1 MRWSILLIL
10 LVIITI
16 CAAKS
21 SKSKSQKITK
31 SNKVFKTKK
40 HKDAEHKD
48 TGKKHKTSSKKNDS
62 KKNIKAHKTA
72 NKTSSEISSD
82 KVENKTVA
90 AKSTNMTDSVNK
102 KGNDTKAVL
111 RQNPPADCQ
120 KIIDDYSNGKI
131 LMYEYKI
138 QMGRCL
144 KKVKDGA
151 DSADNADVKSD
162 LLRPDATDSVPEEED
177 SDQAVHV
184 APASDEDTTKQNDD
198 RDDDNDANGV
208 SDTINQPEV
217 LKKDN
222 NNDNDYSDDDDDDDD
237 ADDDDNY
244 EEEPDEQEDK
254 KMMVPGSLGY
264 QGANVPMMPNSMT
277 DQQQQGMPGQQAAPF
292 NPNMGQTRFSPA
304 PAESPVPVSQQ
315 SQAAFAPSFMNQ
327 YSAHTLPAQQATTET
342 VMNAEAKSDI
352 PQGSSQ
358 PQVPASQV
366 NALFDQWRASTFG
379 ATVADKKEQ
388 MPSAPAVP
396 ANDEFAAFMKM
407 QSVSSNSMETTP
419 VSQQTAVP
427 AATQQR
433 SDIPQPPQPNVFPM
447 QPQPQTEN
455 VVPGQ
460 GQAYYVQP

>member
-1 MRWSILLIL
+1 MRLSILLIL

-21 SKSKSQKITK
+21 SKSKSQKATK

-40 HKDAEHKD
+40 HKDAEHND
-48 TGKKHKTSSKKNDS
+48 TGKKHKTSSKKSDS
-62 KKNIKAHKTA
+62 KKKIKAHKTA
-72 NKTSSEISSD
+72 DKTSSEISSD

-90 AKSTNMTDSVNK
+90 AKSTNMTDSVNTK
-102 KGNDTKAVL
+102 ENNTKAVL

-120 KIIDDYSNGKI
+120 KIVDDYSNGKI

-177 SDQAVHV
+177 SDRAVHV
-184 APASDEDTTKQNDD
+184 APASDEDTTMQNEDD
-198 RDDDNDANGV
+198 YDANRV
-208 SDTINQPEV
+208 SDTIPQPEV

-237 ADDDDNY
+237 DDADDDDDNY

-254 KMMVPGSLGY
+254 KMMVPGSLGS
-264 QGANVPMMPNSMT
+264 QGANVPMMPNTMT

-292 NPNMGQTRFSPA
+292 YPNMGQTRFSPA
-304 PAESPVPVSQQ
+304 PAESPAPVPQQ

-327 YSAHTLPAQQATTET
+327 YTAHTLPAQQATTES

-379 ATVADKKEQ
+379 ATTADKKDQ

-407 QSVSSNSMETTP
+407 QSASSNSMETTP
-419 VSQQTAVP
+419 ISQQTAVP

-433 SDIPQPPQPNVFPM
+433 SDIPLPQQPNVFPM
-447 QPQPQTEN
+447 QPQPQAEN

>member
-144 KKVKDGA
+144 KKVKDG
-151 DSADNADVKSD
+151 
-162 LLRPDATDSVPEEED
+162 
-177 SDQAVHV
+177 
-184 APASDEDTTKQNDD
+184 
-198 RDDDNDANGV
+198 
-208 SDTINQPEV
+208 
-217 LKKDN
+217 
-222 NNDNDYSDDDDDDDD
+222 
-237 ADDDDNY
+237 
-244 EEEPDEQEDK
+244 DK

-379 ATVADKKEQ
+379 ATAADKKEQ